1 MVWDGGVGPGVHGRV
16 PIVMVLAVTVVVIVV
31 VTVVVSV
38 PCAKEIKRAACRRAR
53 MVKTMLG
60 SRYLLLR

>member
-1 MVWDGGVGPGVHGRV
+1 
-16 PIVMVLAVTVVVIVV
+16 MVLAVTVV

-60 SRYLLLR
+60 SRYLLLRWGMVTSKLWYDEGASEKL